1 MAKKQSTKDLLNSLH
16 ILAGKLTDKEYK
28 SVTQSMFR
36 LYMGDKLGYK
46 DMYDP
51 QFVADINAVWQFK
64 KEKKLKNKAK
74 LYKLKVIKGGKDN
87 VKSL

>member
-1 MAKKQSTKDLLNSLH
+1 
-16 ILAGKLTDKEYK
+16 
-28 SVTQSMFR
+28 MFR

-74 LYKLKVIKGGKDN
+74 LYKLKVIKGGKDS

>member
-1 MAKKQSTKDLLNSLH
+1 MAKKHSTNDLLSSLH